1 MNGALSYRD
10 LDLQAKQIEA
20 CVQRLQRALQ
30 EDTLRPQLQVA
41 SLLTAAVMVLQEHFR
56 SPDGHGSYGQLTKM
70 ADEQNG
76 RIYADKLVEHGPVAV
91 KACLGRL
98 SLLIA
103 KEASLAEAIDI
114 NPVEING
121 KRLLE

>member
-1 MNGALSYRD
+1 MSVKSLSYRD

-20 CVQRLQRALQ
+20 CVQRIQRALQ

-41 SLLTAAVMVLQEHFR
+41 ALLTAAVMVLKDNFPHPPGIIWSRAFEDLAR
-56 SPDGHGSYGQLTKM
+56 GDADRLVTYGPD
-70 ADEQNG
+70 A
-76 RIYADKLVEHGPVAV
+76 VAT
-91 KACLGRL
+91 CLGRL

-103 KEASLAEAIDI
+103 KEASLAEAIDV

-121 KRLLE
+121 KRLLEEEY